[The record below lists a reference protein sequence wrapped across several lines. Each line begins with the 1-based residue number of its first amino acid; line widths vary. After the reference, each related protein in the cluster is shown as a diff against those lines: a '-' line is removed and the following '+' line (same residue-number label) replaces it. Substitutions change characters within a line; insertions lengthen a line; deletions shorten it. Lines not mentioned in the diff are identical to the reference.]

1 MSSVPEPSAASP
13 RRVVLIDFDWQ
24 DADLLPELVRRPELS
39 VRLVAGQNP
48 GDPGLRI
55 AELCGLPR
63 TVDLGDLTRE
73 IFDLAL
79 VSERSARRTQIEG
92 LLHVLGT
99 PCVTP
104 ESFLE
109 GTSVELA
116 PPAVEASP
124 LLHAA
129 ALETTL
135 GGSYD
140 EMLAHAIP
148 DGTAPVDGDRPPSPR
163 PEPAESAETSLE
175 AFPSPEDRRGLEAAL
190 SQLLAT
196 TGATVAEVHT
206 GRNEDIERIAHVG
219 SDDPLLNGLVELAL
233 RMDAPQVVSRLNGPE
248 SGRAW
253 GAWPFHTASHHGVV
267 AAGGIHPVDGWTAWE
282 QMVEDLRSTWDER
295 DRAQAAPAFPMVPEH
310 PAGWL
315 DPREFRV
322 RLELATERHRRD
334 GLRFAVHQLAF
345 PDEGPVFER
354 TGERLPDLL
363 RDTDFICRSDVS
375 TLLLLTPHAPRAWDV
390 VRERVLALYR
400 DAWHE
405 LGREGDAP
413 DPVEQHLE
421 LLDAAGVQAFLDAA
435 AGWLP
440 A

>member
-1 MSSVPEPSAASP
+1 MSVHPEPSASPP

-109 GTSVELA
+109 GAAVELA

-129 ALETTL
+129 ALETSL

-140 EMLAHAIP
+140 EMLSRAIP
-148 DGTAPVDGDRPPSPR
+148 DGSAPVDGDHPPSPR
-163 PEPAESAETSLE
+163 PAPAEAAESSFET
-175 AFPSPEDRRGLEAAL
+175 FPTLEDRRGLEAAL

-206 GRNEDIERIAHVG
+206 GRNDDLERIAHVG

-233 RMDAPQVVSRLNGPE
+233 RMDAPQVVSRLTGPE

-282 QMVEDLRSTWDER
+282 QMVEELRTKWDER

-322 RLELATERHRRD
+322 RIELATERHRRD

-345 PDEGPVFER
+345 AEDVDVFER
-354 TGERLPDLL
+354 AGGRLPDLL
-363 RDTDFICRSDVS
+363 RDTDFICRSGET

-390 VRERVLALYR
+390 VRERVLASYR
-400 DAWHE
+400 ETWQE
-405 LGREGDAP
+405 LGRPGEAP
-413 DPVEQHLE
+413 DPAEQHLE
-421 LLDAAGVQAFLDAA
+421 LLDANGIQPFLDGTAA
-435 AGWLP
+435 WLP
-440 A
+440 V